1 MTLRVGIAGY
11 GLAGRYFHA
20 PLLKGCGFEVVAIQ
34 TSNEERKQHALS
46 DFPDT
51 TVVATIEELVSKEL
65 DLVVVA
71 SANLVHAEH
80 AIAAINAGIPVVVDK
95 PMGRTLVETEL
106 IVNAAKKASVGLS
119 TFFNRRWDSDALTIK
134 KVLASGV
141 LGEVHRIDSRFERFR
156 PELNAT
162 SWRENMSAADGG
174 GQLLD
179 LQPHL
184 ISTAIDWFGKAELVT
199 ATVRSLRG
207 GADDDSVLVLR
218 HASGTIS
225 YLSAS
230 AVVGAPGPRIRILGT
245 KGALVINDLDP
256 QEALLRAGK
265 YPEGGTWTVPTN
277 SRAFIHRGDEIEEIK
292 SLPHVPMSHP
302 FVERLIG
309 SIRRELLDHTF
320 FWTVTDLEHKLRH
333 YQGYYNQHRTHS
345 GRDGATPVDS
355 DVNRVVDINQFRW
368 EKYCRGLFELPVAA

>member
-1 MTLRVGIAGY
+1 MSLRVGIAGY

-20 PLLKGCGFEVVAIQ
+20 PLLKGCGFDVSSIQ
-34 TSNEERKQHALS
+34 TRNPERIAHALL
-46 DFPDT
+46 DFPNT
-51 TVVATIEELVSKEL
+51 TVVATIEDLVAQQL

-71 SANLVHAEH
+71 SANVVHAEH
-80 AIAAINAGIPVVVDK
+80 AIAAIKAGIPVVVDK
-95 PMGRTLVETEL
+95 PMGRTFIETKE
-106 IVNAAKKASVGLS
+106 IIDAGKAAGVGVT

-141 LGEVHRIDSRFERFR
+141 LGQVHRMDSRFERFR
-156 PELNAT
+156 PELNTT

-184 ISTAIDWFGKAELVT
+184 ISTAIDWFGSAELVT
-199 ATVRSLRG
+199 ASVRSLRG

-218 HASGTIS
+218 HDKGVNS

-265 YPEGGTWTVPTN
+265 FPENGTWSYPTT
-277 SRAFIHRGDEIEEIK
+277 SQAFLHRGDVVEEIE
-292 SLPHVPMSHP
+292 SVPGNYGH
-302 FVERLIG
+302 FYRGVELAITTG
-309 SIRRELLDHTF
+309 APWPIPNSDALL
-320 FWTVTDLEHKLRH
+320 
-333 YQGYYNQHRTHS
+333 
-345 GRDGATPVDS
+345 
-355 DVNRVVDINQFRW
+355 
-368 EKYCRGLFELPVAA
+368 VAAIIDQAREIGTRAH

>member
-1 MTLRVGIAGY
+1 MSLRVGIAGY

-20 PLLKGCGFEVVAIQ
+20 PLLKGCGFEVAAIQ
-34 TSNEERKQHALS
+34 TGNPERIAHAIS
-46 DFPDT
+46 DFPNT
-51 TVVATIEELVSKEL
+51 TVVATIEELVAQQV

-71 SANLVHAEH
+71 SANVVHAEH
-80 AIAAINAGIPVVVDK
+80 AIAAIKAGIPVVVDK
-95 PMGRTLVETEL
+95 PMGRTFIETKE
-106 IVNAAKKASVGLS
+106 IIDAGEAAGVGVT

-141 LGEVHRIDSRFERFR
+141 LGQVHRMDSRFERFR
-156 PELNAT
+156 PELNTT

-184 ISTAIDWFGKAELVT
+184 ISTAIDWFGSAELVT
-199 ATVRSLRG
+199 ASVRSLRG

-218 HASGTIS
+218 HDKGVNS

-265 YPEGGTWTVPTN
+265 FPENGTWSYPTT
-277 SRAFIHRGDEIEEIK
+277 SQAFLNRGDVVEEIE
-292 SLPHVPMSHP
+292 SVPGNYGH
-302 FVERLIG
+302 FYRRVELAITTG
-309 SIRRELLDHTF
+309 APWPIPNSDALL
-320 FWTVTDLEHKLRH
+320 
-333 YQGYYNQHRTHS
+333 
-345 GRDGATPVDS
+345 
-355 DVNRVVDINQFRW
+355 
-368 EKYCRGLFELPVAA
+368 VAAIIDQAREIGTRAH

>member
-1 MTLRVGIAGY
+1 MSLRVGIAGY
-11 GLAGRYFHA
+11 GFAGRYFHA

-34 TSNEERKQHALS
+34 TSNSERSAHALT
-46 DFPDT
+46 DFPAT
-51 TVVATIEELVSKEL
+51 TVVSTIEELVAQQL

-71 SANLVHAEH
+71 SANLVHAKH
-80 AIAAINAGIPVVVDK
+80 AHAAIKAGIPVVVDK
-95 PMGRTLVETEL
+95 PMGRTLAETRE
-106 IVNAAKKASVGLS
+106 IINAGEIAGVGVC

-184 ISTAIDWFGKAELVT
+184 ISTAIDWFGTAELVT
-199 ATVRSLRG
+199 ASVRSLRG
-207 GADDDSVLVLR
+207 GADDDSVVVL
-218 HASGTIS
+218 HHKSGVMS

-265 YPEGGTWTVPTN
+265 FPENGTWTIPTT
-277 SRAFIHRGDEIEEIK
+277 SQAFIHRGDNVEEIQ
-292 SLPHVPMSHP
+292 SIPGNYGHFYQQVELAITSGSPWPVPNSDALL
-302 FVERLIG
+302 VASIIDQAREIG
-309 SIRRELLDHTF
+309 TRAH
-320 FWTVTDLEHKLRH
+320 
-333 YQGYYNQHRTHS
+333 
-345 GRDGATPVDS
+345 
-355 DVNRVVDINQFRW
+355 
-368 EKYCRGLFELPVAA
+368 

>member
-1 MTLRVGIAGY
+1 MSLRVGIAGY

-20 PLLKGCGFEVVAIQ
+20 PLLKGCGFDVAAIQ
-34 TSNEERKQHALS
+34 TRNPERIAHALS
-46 DFPDT
+46 DFPNT
-51 TVVATIEELVSKEL
+51 TVVATVEELVAQQL

-71 SANLVHAEH
+71 SANVVHAEH
-80 AIAAINAGIPVVVDK
+80 AIAAIEAGIPVVVDK
-95 PMGRTLVETEL
+95 PMGRTFIETKE
-106 IVNAAKKASVGLS
+106 IIDAGKAAGVGVT

-134 KVLASGV
+134 KVLAIGV
-141 LGEVHRIDSRFERFR
+141 LGQVHRMDSRFERFR

-184 ISTAIDWFGKAELVT
+184 ISTAVDWFGSAELVT
-199 ATVRSLRG
+199 ASVRSLRG

-218 HASGTIS
+218 HDKGVNS

-265 YPEGGTWTVPTN
+265 FPENGTWSYPTT
-277 SRAFIHRGDEIEEIK
+277 SQAFLHRGDVVEEIE
-292 SLPHVPMSHP
+292 SVPGNYGH
-302 FVERLIG
+302 FYRGVELAITTG
-309 SIRRELLDHTF
+309 APWPIPNSDALL
-320 FWTVTDLEHKLRH
+320 
-333 YQGYYNQHRTHS
+333 
-345 GRDGATPVDS
+345 
-355 DVNRVVDINQFRW
+355 
-368 EKYCRGLFELPVAA
+368 VAAIIDQAREIGTRAH

>member
-1 MTLRVGIAGY
+1 MEKFGGLLSYRIVSMSLRVGIAGY

-20 PLLKGCGFEVVAIQ
+20 PLLKGCGFDVAAVQ
-34 TSNEERKQHALS
+34 TGNPERSTHALS
-46 DFPDT
+46 DFPST
-51 TVVATIEELVSKEL
+51 TIVATIEELVAQRL

-71 SANLVHAEH
+71 SANLVHAQH
-80 AIAAINAGIPVVVDK
+80 ALAAIKAGIPVVVDK
-95 PMGRTLVETEL
+95 PMGRTLAETKE
-106 IVNAAKKASVGLS
+106 IVNAGQSAGVAVS

-184 ISTAIDWFGKAELVT
+184 ISTAIDWFGSAELVT
-199 ATVRSLRG
+199 ASVRSLRG
-207 GADDDSVLVLR
+207 GADDDSLLVLR
-218 HASGTIS
+218 HDSGVMS

-265 YPEGGTWTVPTN
+265 FPENGTWTYSTT
-277 SRAFIHRGDEIEEIK
+277 SQAFLHRGDLVEEIESIPGNYGHFYKAVELAISAGAPWPIPNSDALLVDEIIDQAR
-292 SLPHVPMSHP
+292 
-302 FVERLIG
+302 EIG
-309 SIRRELLDHTF
+309 TRAR
-320 FWTVTDLEHKLRH
+320 
-333 YQGYYNQHRTHS
+333 
-345 GRDGATPVDS
+345 
-355 DVNRVVDINQFRW
+355 
-368 EKYCRGLFELPVAA
+368 

>member
-1 MTLRVGIAGY
+1 MSLRVGIAGY

-20 PLLKGCGFEVVAIQ
+20 PLLKGCGFEVAAIQ
-34 TSNEERKQHALS
+34 TGNPERIAHAIS
-46 DFPDT
+46 DFPNT
-51 TVVATIEELVSKEL
+51 TVVATIEELVTQQL

-71 SANLVHAEH
+71 SANVVHAEH
-80 AIAAINAGIPVVVDK
+80 AIAAIKAGIPVVVDK
-95 PMGRTLVETEL
+95 PMGRTFIETKE
-106 IVNAAKKASVGLS
+106 IIDAGKAAGVGVT

-141 LGEVHRIDSRFERFR
+141 LGQVHRMDSRFERFR

-184 ISTAIDWFGKAELVT
+184 ISTAIDWFGSAELVT
-199 ATVRSLRG
+199 ASVRSLRG

-218 HASGTIS
+218 HDNGVNS

-265 YPEGGTWTVPTN
+265 FPENGTWSYPTT
-277 SRAFIHRGDEIEEIK
+277 SQAFLHRGDVVEEIE
-292 SLPHVPMSHP
+292 SVPGNYGH
-302 FVERLIG
+302 FYRGVELAITTG
-309 SIRRELLDHTF
+309 APWPIPNSDALL
-320 FWTVTDLEHKLRH
+320 
-333 YQGYYNQHRTHS
+333 
-345 GRDGATPVDS
+345 
-355 DVNRVVDINQFRW
+355 
-368 EKYCRGLFELPVAA
+368 VAAIIDQAREIGTRAH

>member
-1 MTLRVGIAGY
+1 MSLRVGIAGY

-34 TSNEERKQHALS
+34 TGNSDRSTHAQQ
-46 DFPDT
+46 DFPNT
-51 TVVATIEELVSKEL
+51 KVVPTIDQLVANQL

-80 AIAAINAGIPVVVDK
+80 ALAAINAGIPVVVDK
-95 PMGRTLVETEL
+95 PMGRTFAETEL
-106 IVNAAKKASVGLS
+106 IINAGKEAGVPVS

-134 KVLASGV
+134 KVLASGT
-141 LGEVHRIDSRFERFR
+141 LGDIHRIDSRFERFR
-156 PELNAT
+156 PDLNAA
-162 SWRENMSAADGG
+162 SWRENMSASDGG

-218 HASGTIS
+218 HESGTIS

-230 AVVGAPGPRIRILGT
+230 AVVGAPGPRVRILGT
-245 KGALVINDLDP
+245 KGALVIHELDP
-256 QEALLRAGK
+256 QEALLRAGRF
-265 YPEGGTWTVPTN
+265 PEGGTWTVST
-277 SRAFIHRGDEIEEIK
+277 SSKAFIHRGDEIEEIEA
-292 SLPHVPMSHP
+292 VPGNYAHYYKE
-302 FVERLIG
+302 VETAIKTG
-309 SIRRELLDHTF
+309 S
-320 FWTVTDLEHKLRH
+320 
-333 YQGYYNQHRTHS
+333 
-345 GRDGATPVDS
+345 P
-355 DVNRVVDINQFRW
+355 
-368 EKYCRGLFELPVAA
+368 LPVTNEDALLVAKLIDQAREVGTRV

>member
-1 MTLRVGIAGY
+1 MSLRVGIAGY

-20 PLLKGCGFEVVAIQ
+20 PLLKGCGFDVAAVQ
-34 TSNEERKQHALS
+34 TRNPERIAHALS
-46 DFPDT
+46 DFPNT
-51 TVVATIEELVSKEL
+51 TVVATVEELVAQQL

-71 SANLVHAEH
+71 SANVVHAEY
-80 AIAAINAGIPVVVDK
+80 AIAAIKAGIPVVVDK
-95 PMGRTLVETEL
+95 PMGRTFIETQE
-106 IVNAAKKASVGLS
+106 IVTAGASAGVS
-119 TFFNRRWDSDALTIK
+119 VTTFFNRRWDSDALTIK

-141 LGEVHRIDSRFERFR
+141 LGQVHRMDSRFERFR
-156 PELNAT
+156 PELNTT

-184 ISTAIDWFGKAELVT
+184 ISTAIDWFGSAELVT
-199 ATVRSLRG
+199 ASVRSLRG

-218 HASGTIS
+218 HDKGVNS

-265 YPEGGTWTVPTN
+265 FPENGTWSYPTT
-277 SRAFIHRGDEIEEIK
+277 SQAFLHRGDVVEEIE
-292 SLPHVPMSHP
+292 SVPGNYGH
-302 FVERLIG
+302 FYRGVELAITTG
-309 SIRRELLDHTF
+309 APWPIPNTDALL
-320 FWTVTDLEHKLRH
+320 
-333 YQGYYNQHRTHS
+333 
-345 GRDGATPVDS
+345 
-355 DVNRVVDINQFRW
+355 
-368 EKYCRGLFELPVAA
+368 VAAIIDQAREIGTRAH

>member
-1 MTLRVGIAGY
+1 VAFKVAGQVGMTLRVGIAGY

-34 TSNEERKQHALS
+34 TSNAERTQHAKS

-51 TVVATIEELVSKEL
+51 TVVATIEELVAKNL

-71 SANLVHAEH
+71 SANLVHARH
-80 AIAAINAGIPVVVDK
+80 ALAAINAGIPVVVDK
-95 PMGRTLVETEL
+95 PMGRSFAETQL
-106 IVNAAKKASVGLS
+106 IVNAAKNAGVGLS

-134 KVLASGV
+134 KVLQSGV
-141 LGEVHRIDSRFERFR
+141 LGAIHRIDSRFERFR
-156 PELNAT
+156 PDLNAA

-184 ISTAIDWFGKAELVT
+184 ISTAIDWFGNAELVT

-218 HASGTIS
+218 HQSGVMS

-245 KGALVINDLDP
+245 KGALVINELDP

-265 YPEGGTWTVPTN
+265 FPEGGTWKVPTT
-277 SRAFIHRGDEIEEIK
+277 SRAFIHRGDEVEEIESVPGNYGHFYK
-292 SLPHVPMSHP
+292 EVEAAITTGAGWPIPNEDALLVAQLIDQAREIGTHV
-302 FVERLIG
+302 
-309 SIRRELLDHTF
+309 
-320 FWTVTDLEHKLRH
+320 
-333 YQGYYNQHRTHS
+333 
-345 GRDGATPVDS
+345 
-355 DVNRVVDINQFRW
+355 
-368 EKYCRGLFELPVAA
+368 

>member
-1 MTLRVGIAGY
+1 MSLRVGIAGY

-20 PLLKGCGFEVVAIQ
+20 PLLKGCGFDVASIQ
-34 TSNEERKQHALS
+34 TGNPERIAHALS
-46 DFPDT
+46 DFPNT
-51 TVVATIEELVSKEL
+51 TVVATIEELVAQQL

-80 AIAAINAGIPVVVDK
+80 AIVAIKAGIPVVVDK
-95 PMGRTLVETEL
+95 PMGRTLGETQE
-106 IVNAAKKASVGLS
+106 IVNAGEASGIAVS

-141 LGEVHRIDSRFERFR
+141 LGQVHRMDSRFERFR

-184 ISTAIDWFGKAELVT
+184 ISTAIDWFGSAELVT
-199 ATVRSLRG
+199 ASVRSLRG

-218 HASGTIS
+218 HDSGVTS

-265 YPEGGTWTVPTN
+265 FPENGTWTYPTT
-277 SRAFIHRGDEIEEIK
+277 SQAFLHRGDVVEEIE
-292 SLPHVPMSHP
+292 SVPGNYGH
-302 FVERLIG
+302 FYKAVELA
-309 SIRRELLDHTF
+309 IRTGAPWPIPNSDALL
-320 FWTVTDLEHKLRH
+320 
-333 YQGYYNQHRTHS
+333 
-345 GRDGATPVDS
+345 
-355 DVNRVVDINQFRW
+355 
-368 EKYCRGLFELPVAA
+368 VAAIIEQAREIGTRAH

>member
-1 MTLRVGIAGY
+1 MSLRVGIAGY

-20 PLLKGCGFEVVAIQ
+20 PLLKGCGFDVAAIQ
-34 TSNEERKQHALS
+34 TRNPERIAHALL
-46 DFPDT
+46 DFPNT
-51 TVVATIEELVSKEL
+51 TVVATVEELVAQQL

-71 SANLVHAEH
+71 SANVVHAEH
-80 AIAAINAGIPVVVDK
+80 AIAAIKAGIPVVVDK
-95 PMGRTLVETEL
+95 PMGRTFIETKE
-106 IVNAAKKASVGLS
+106 IIDAGKAAGVGVT

-141 LGEVHRIDSRFERFR
+141 LGQVHRMDSRFERFR

-184 ISTAIDWFGKAELVT
+184 ISTALDWFGSAELVT
-199 ATVRSLRG
+199 ASVRSLRG

-218 HASGTIS
+218 HDSGVTS

-265 YPEGGTWTVPTN
+265 FPENGTWSYPTT
-277 SRAFIHRGDEIEEIK
+277 SQAFLHRGDVVEEIE
-292 SLPHVPMSHP
+292 SVPGNYGH
-302 FVERLIG
+302 FYRGVELAITTG
-309 SIRRELLDHTF
+309 APWPIPNSDALL
-320 FWTVTDLEHKLRH
+320 
-333 YQGYYNQHRTHS
+333 
-345 GRDGATPVDS
+345 
-355 DVNRVVDINQFRW
+355 
-368 EKYCRGLFELPVAA
+368 VAAIIDQAREIGTRAH

>member
-1 MTLRVGIAGY
+1 MSLRVGIAGY

-20 PLLKGCGFEVVAIQ
+20 PLLKGCGFDVAAIQ
-34 TSNEERKQHALS
+34 TRNPERIAHALS
-46 DFPDT
+46 DFPNT
-51 TVVATIEELVSKEL
+51 TVVATIEELVAQQV

-71 SANLVHAEH
+71 SANVVHAEH
-80 AIAAINAGIPVVVDK
+80 AIAAIKAGIPVVVDK
-95 PMGRTLVETEL
+95 PMGRTFIETKE
-106 IVNAAKKASVGLS
+106 IIDAGKAAGVGVT

-141 LGEVHRIDSRFERFR
+141 LGQVHRMDSRFERFR
-156 PELNAT
+156 PELNTT

-184 ISTAIDWFGKAELVT
+184 ISTAIDWFGSAELVT
-199 ATVRSLRG
+199 ASVRSLRG

-218 HASGTIS
+218 HDNSVTS

-265 YPEGGTWTVPTN
+265 FPENGTWSYPTT
-277 SRAFIHRGDEIEEIK
+277 SQAFLHRGDVVEEIE
-292 SLPHVPMSHP
+292 SVPGNYGH
-302 FVERLIG
+302 FYRGVELAITTG
-309 SIRRELLDHTF
+309 APWPIPNSDALL
-320 FWTVTDLEHKLRH
+320 
-333 YQGYYNQHRTHS
+333 
-345 GRDGATPVDS
+345 
-355 DVNRVVDINQFRW
+355 
-368 EKYCRGLFELPVAA
+368 VAAIIDQAREIGTRAH

>member
-1 MTLRVGIAGY
+1 MSLRVGIAGY

-34 TSNEERKQHALS
+34 TGNPERHAHALS
-46 DFPDT
+46 DFPKT
-51 TVVATIEELVSKEL
+51 SVVATIEELVALKL

-71 SANLVHAEH
+71 SANLVHAQH
-80 AIAAINAGIPVVVDK
+80 ALAAIKAGIPVVVDK
-95 PMGRTLVETEL
+95 PMGRTLVETKE
-106 IVNAAKKASVGLS
+106 IVDAAESAGVAVS

-134 KVLASGV
+134 KTLASGV
-141 LGEVHRIDSRFERFR
+141 LGKVHRIDSRFERFR

-184 ISTAIDWFGKAELVT
+184 ISTSIDWFGSAELVT
-199 ATVRSLRG
+199 ASVRSLRG

-218 HASGTIS
+218 HNSGVMS

-230 AVVGAPGPRIRILGT
+230 AVVGAPGPRIRVLGT

-265 YPEGGTWTVPTN
+265 FPENGTWSYPTT
-277 SRAFIHRGDEIEEIK
+277 SQAFLHRGDDVEEIE
-292 SLPHVPMSHP
+292 SVPGNYGH
-302 FVERLIG
+302 FYKAVELAITTG
-309 SIRRELLDHTF
+309 APWPVPNSDALL
-320 FWTVTDLEHKLRH
+320 
-333 YQGYYNQHRTHS
+333 
-345 GRDGATPVDS
+345 
-355 DVNRVVDINQFRW
+355 
-368 EKYCRGLFELPVAA
+368 VAALIDQAREIGARAQ